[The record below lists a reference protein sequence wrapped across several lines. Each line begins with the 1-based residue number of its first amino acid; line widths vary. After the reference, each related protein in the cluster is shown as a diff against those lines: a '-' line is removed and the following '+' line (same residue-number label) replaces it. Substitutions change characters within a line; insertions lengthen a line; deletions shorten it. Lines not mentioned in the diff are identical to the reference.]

1 MQKYEC
7 VFILKADLPE
17 PEMAVRVDRVSGL
30 VAEHKGEVTLKD
42 RWGLRRF
49 EYEIDH
55 MTEGF
60 YYVIYFEASREAL
73 DEVTRV
79 LGITDAVVRYMH
91 VRLDDELAA
100 VGSAPAAEPAPEE

>member
-1 MQKYEC
+1 ML
-7 VFILKADLPE
+7 ILRSEAEDDARAGILDRAKDIVTSRGGE
-17 PEMAVRVDRVSGL
+17 WGKVD
-30 VAEHKGEVTLKD
+30 E
-42 RWGLRRF
+42 WGKRRYA
-49 EYEIDH
+49 YEIDH

-79 LGITDAVVRYMH
+79 LGITDAVVRYMP
-91 VRLDDELAA
+91 VRLDEELAA